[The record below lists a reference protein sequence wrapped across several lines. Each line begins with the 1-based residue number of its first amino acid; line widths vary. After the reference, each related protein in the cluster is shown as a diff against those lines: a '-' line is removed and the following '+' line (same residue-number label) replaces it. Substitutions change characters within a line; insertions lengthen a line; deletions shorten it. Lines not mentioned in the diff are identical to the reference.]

1 MNIIQSEKHGGI
13 LAVPGSYVITLIFLW
28 TIKYEKIFLF
38 SLLGTAFSIMNISFH
53 FDCCL
58 TEFDFKKNGK
68 LITKEMQSCEALR
81 KTHYFVLGF
90 SYYTFIYHLYKRCAG
105 DDE

>member
-1 MNIIQSEKHGGI
+1 
-13 LAVPGSYVITLIFLW
+13 
-28 TIKYEKIFLF
+28 
-38 SLLGTAFSIMNISFH
+38 
-53 FDCCL
+53 
-58 TEFDFKKNGK
+58 
-68 LITKEMQSCEALR
+68 MQPCEALR